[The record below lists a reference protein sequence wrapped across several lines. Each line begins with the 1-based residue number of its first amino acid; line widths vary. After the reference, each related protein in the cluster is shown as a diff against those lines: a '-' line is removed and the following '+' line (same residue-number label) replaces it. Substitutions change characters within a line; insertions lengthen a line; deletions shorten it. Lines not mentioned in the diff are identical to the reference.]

1 MRNRHRPQPWTWQ
14 DADGGLVLLRLED
27 SSGPVPADP
36 PQRIP
41 GFIIVLCVFVGALGL
56 FMMVMSGMDLL
67 EGDLTSTGSSM
78 RTGWITPPIAFVI
91 GLGLA
96 VSPYFIIRQERSS
109 GSTRST
115 ESWGSVLG
123 LYPEGMALQ
132 QGPLEGGHAWEHVSD
147 AVLDAVP
154 EPARAV
160 VGHYRGHPEDRGEL
174 GTEAAVRRAHTGR

>member
-1 MRNRHRPQPWTWQ
+1 M
-14 DADGGLVLLRLED
+14 
-27 SSGPVPADP
+27 
-36 PQRIP
+36 
-41 GFIIVLCVFVGALGL
+41 LCVFVGALGL

-123 LYPEGMALQ
+123 LYPAGMALQ
-132 QGPLEGGHAWEHVSD
+132 HGPREGGHARAHG
-147 AVLDAVP
+147 AAAVP
-154 EPARAV
+154 GAV
-160 VGHYRGHPEDRGEL
+160 PEDRGEL

>member
-14 DADGGLVLLRLED
+14 NADGGLVLLRLED
-27 SSGPVPADP
+27 FSGPAPVEQPR
-36 PQRIP
+36 RISR
-41 GFIIVLCVFVGALGL
+41 FVIALCLLVGAFGL
-56 FMMVMSGMDLL
+56 FMMSMSGTDLL
-67 EGDLTSTGSSM
+67 EGDFTSTGSSM

-96 VSPYFIIRQERSS
+96 VSPYVIIRQERNS

-123 LYPEGMALQ
+123 LYPGGVALHE
-132 QGPLEGGHAWEHVSD
+132 GPLEGGHAWDHVSP